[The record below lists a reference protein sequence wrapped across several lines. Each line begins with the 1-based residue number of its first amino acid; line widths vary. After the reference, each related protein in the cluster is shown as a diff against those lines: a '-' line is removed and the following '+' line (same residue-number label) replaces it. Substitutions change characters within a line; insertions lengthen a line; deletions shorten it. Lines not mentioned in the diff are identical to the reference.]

1 MEVTRHLFL
10 PDMEVTMAKSYEEI
24 NAKIARGEAVVLT
37 AEEVSR
43 MAEESSP
50 AEIARKVDV
59 VTTATFGAM
68 CSSGC
73 FINFG
78 HSAPP
83 IRMEAASLNGVPL
96 FAGVAAVDAYI
107 GATEVSPDDPTYG
120 GAHLIEA
127 LVRGEELLLRARGKG
142 TDCYPRREI
151 ETWIRKESVNE
162 ITMVNPRNAYQNYPA
177 ATNSTERTLHTYM
190 GSLLPRRGNVN
201 YSTSG
206 ELSPL
211 LNDPYLRTIGIG
223 TRVFLAGAQGFV
235 SWRGTQFNTT
245 KPRNARGLPESNA
258 ATLMLTGDV
267 KQMSAEYL
275 RAAYFERYGV
285 SLYLGI
291 GIPIPV
297 LDEDIATAVSVRNR
311 DIPVLVCD
319 YGAEGHPAI
328 ARTNY
333 EELRSG
339 SVEIE
344 GRSIR
349 TAPLSSL
356 KKAREIA
363 ALLKSQVASGAFPI
377 KAPVQSLP
385 EHSSVAGLAV
395 MGKSL

>member
-1 MEVTRHLFL
+1 
-10 PDMEVTMAKSYEEI
+10 MAKSYEEI
-24 NAKIARGEAVVLT
+24 NAKIAKGEAVVLT

-43 MAEESSP
+43 MAEELSP

-78 HSAPP
+78 HSSPP
-83 IRMEAASLNGVPL
+83 IRMESITLNGVPV
-96 FAGVAAVDAYI
+96 FGGVAAVDAYI
-107 GATEVSPDDPTYG
+107 GATEASPDDPAYG

-127 LVRGEELLLRARGKG
+127 LVRGDELLLKAHGKG
-142 TDCYPRREI
+142 TDCYPRRAI
-151 ETWIRKESVNE
+151 ETWVSKRTANE

-177 ATNSTERTLHTYM
+177 ATNSTDRELYTYM
-190 GSLLPRRGNVN
+190 GSLLPRKGNVN

-235 SWRGTQFNTT
+235 SWRGTQYNTT
-245 KPRNARGLPESNA
+245 KPRSEGGVPEINA

-267 KQMSAEYL
+267 KEMSPDFL

-291 GIPIPV
+291 GIPIPI
-297 LDEDIATAVSVRNR
+297 LDEDMARSVSVRNR

-319 YGAEGHPAI
+319 YGAPGHPAI

-333 EELRSG
+333 EVLRSG
-339 SVEIE
+339 KVDVE
-344 GRSIR
+344 GRTVR

-363 ALLKSQVASGAFPI
+363 LLLKDQVASGEFAL
-377 KAPVQSLP
+377 AASVQALP
-385 EHSSVAGLAV
+385 AHSSVSGLSIRE
-395 MGKSL
+395 KSK

>member
-1 MEVTRHLFL
+1 
-10 PDMEVTMAKSYEEI
+10 MAKSYEEI
-24 NAKIARGEAVVLT
+24 NAKISRGEAVVLS

-43 MAEESSP
+43 MALEAGP

-78 HSAPP
+78 HTNPP
-83 IRMEAASLNGVPL
+83 LRMESVSLNGVPV
-96 FAGVAAVDAYI
+96 FGGIAAVDAYI
-107 GATEVSPDDPTYG
+107 GATEVSPENPAYG

-127 LVRGEELLLRARGKG
+127 LVRGEELLLKARGKG

-151 ETWIRKESVNE
+151 ETWIHKGTVNE
-162 ITMVNPRNAYQNYPA
+162 ITMVNPRNAYQNYAA
-177 ATNSTERTLHTYM
+177 ATNSTEHALHTYM

-235 SWRGTQFNTT
+235 TWRGTQFNTT
-245 KPRNARGLPESNA
+245 KARNERGVPESNA
-258 ATLMLTGDV
+258 ATLMLTADV
-267 KQMSAEYL
+267 KSMSPQFL
-275 RAAYFERYGV
+275 RAAYFESYGV
-285 SLYLGI
+285 TLYLGI

-297 LDEDIATAVSVRNR
+297 LDEDMAAAVSIRNR
-311 DIPVLVCD
+311 DINALVCD
-319 YGAEGHPAI
+319 YGLDGHPAI
-328 ARTNY
+328 AKTNY

-339 SVEIE
+339 RISVQ
-344 GRSIR
+344 GRSVR

-356 KKAREIA
+356 RKAREIA
-363 ALLKSQVASGAFPI
+363 ELLKFQVASGAFPI
-377 KAPVQSLP
+377 GAPVQALP
-385 EHSSVAGLAV
+385 ERSSVSSLAIRERAR
-395 MGKSL
+395 

>member
-1 MEVTRHLFL
+1 
-10 PDMEVTMAKSYEEI
+10 MAKSYDEI
-24 NAKIARGEAVVLT
+24 NAKIARGAAVILT

-43 MAEESSP
+43 MAEESSS

-78 HSAPP
+78 HPSPP
-83 IRMEAASLNGVPL
+83 IRMESITLNGVSV
-96 FAGVAAVDAYI
+96 FGGVAAVDGYI
-107 GATEVSPDDPTYG
+107 GATEAAPDRPDYG

-127 LVRGEELLLRARGKG
+127 LVRGEELLLKARGKG

-151 ETWIRKESVNE
+151 ETWVSKDSVNE
-162 ITMVNPRNAYQNYPA
+162 ITMVNPRNAYQNYAA
-177 ATNSTERTLHTYM
+177 ATNSTERALHTYM

-235 SWRGTQFNTT
+235 SWRGTQFNTE
-245 KPRNARGLPESNA
+245 KPRSERGVPESNA
-258 ATLMLTGDV
+258 ATLMLTGDL
-267 KQMSAEYL
+267 KQMSADYL
-275 RAAYFERYGV
+275 RAAYYERYGV
-285 SLYLGI
+285 TLYLGI

-297 LDEDIATAVSVRNR
+297 LDEDMARAVSVRNR
-311 DIPVLVCD
+311 DIPALVCD
-319 YGAEGHPAI
+319 YGTEGHPAI

-339 SVEIE
+339 FIE
-344 GRSIR
+344 LEGKRVR

-356 KKAREIA
+356 AKAREIA
-363 ALLKSQVASGAFPI
+363 ALLKAQVASGAFPL
-377 KAPVQSLP
+377 APAVQSLP
-385 EHSSVAGLAV
+385 EKSSVSGLALRER
-395 MGKSL
+395 SR

>member
-1 MEVTRHLFL
+1 
-10 PDMEVTMAKSYEEI
+10 MAKSYEEI
-24 NAKIARGEAVVLT
+24 NARIARGEAVILT

-43 MAEESSP
+43 MAEELDP

-78 HSAPP
+78 HTNPAL
-83 IRMEAASLNGVPL
+83 RMESLTLNGVPL
-96 FAGVAAVDAYI
+96 FGGIAAVDAYI
-107 GATEVSPDDPTYG
+107 GATEESPNDPAYG
-120 GAHLIEA
+120 GAHVIEA
-127 LVRGEELLLRARGKG
+127 LVRGEELLLKAKGKG

-151 ETWIRKESVNE
+151 ETWIRKDLVNE
-162 ITMVNPRNAYQNYPA
+162 ITMVNPRNAYQNYAA
-177 ATNSTERTLHTYM
+177 ATNTSGHVLHTYM

-201 YSTSG
+201 YCTSG

-211 LNDPYLRTIGIG
+211 LNDPYLRSIGVG

-235 SWRGTQFNTT
+235 TWRGTQFNTQ
-245 KPRNARGLPESNA
+245 KPRNARGIPESNA

-267 KQMSAEYL
+267 KEMSAAFL
-275 RAAYFERYGV
+275 RAAYFEKYGV

-297 LDEDIATAVSVRNR
+297 LDEDMALAVSVRNR

-319 YGAEGHPAI
+319 YGTDGHPVV

-339 SVEIE
+339 SVVV
-344 GRSIR
+344 GGKAVR

-363 ALLKSQVASGAFPI
+363 ELLKVQVASGAFPI
-377 KAPVQSLP
+377 GAPVQSLP
-385 EHSSVAGLAV
+385 ERSSVTGLALRER
-395 MGKSL
+395 SR

>member
-1 MEVTRHLFL
+1 
-10 PDMEVTMAKSYEEI
+10 MAKSYDEI
-24 NAKIARGEAVVLT
+24 NAKIAAGEAVVLT
-37 AEEVSR
+37 AEEVSL
-43 MAEESSP
+43 MAAEASP
-50 AEIARKVDV
+50 AEIAKKVDV

-78 HSAPP
+78 HPSPP
-83 IRMEAASLNGVPL
+83 IRMESISLNGVPI
-96 FAGVAAVDAYI
+96 FAGIAAVDGYI
-107 GATEVSPDDPTYG
+107 GATEVSPDDPAYG

-127 LVRGEELLLRARGKG
+127 LVRGEELLLKAHGKG
-142 TDCYPRREI
+142 TDCYPRRSI
-151 ETWIRKESVNE
+151 ETWVSKETVNE

-177 ATNSTERTLHTYM
+177 ATNSTEKVLHTYM
-190 GSLLPRRGNVN
+190 GSLLPRHGNVN

-211 LNDPYLRTIGIG
+211 INDPFLRTIGVG

-245 KPRNARGLPESNA
+245 KPRAANGVPEGNA
-258 ATLMLTGDV
+258 ATLMLTGDL
-267 KQMSAEYL
+267 KEMSADFL

-297 LDEDIATAVSVRNR
+297 LDEEMASAVSIRNR

-319 YGAEGHPAI
+319 YGAEGHPGI
-328 ARTNY
+328 GRTNY

-339 SVEIE
+339 RVEFG
-344 GRSIR
+344 GRQVR
-349 TAPLSSL
+349 TSPLSSL
-356 KKAREIA
+356 AKAREIA
-363 ALLKSQVASGAFPI
+363 ELLKVQVKSGAFPI
-377 KAPVQSLP
+377 APPAQALP
-385 EHSSVAGLAV
+385 SRSSVGALAIRER
-395 MGKSL
+395 SR

>member
-1 MEVTRHLFL
+1 
-10 PDMEVTMAKSYEEI
+10 MAKSYEEI
-24 NAKIARGEAVVLT
+24 NAKIAAGEAVILT

-43 MAEESSP
+43 MAEEASP

-78 HSAPP
+78 HTNPP
-83 IRMEAASLNGVPL
+83 LRMESITLNGVPV
-96 FAGVAAVDAYI
+96 FGGVAAVDAYI
-107 GATEVSPDDPTYG
+107 GATEVSPDDPAYG

-127 LVRGEELLLRARGKG
+127 LVRGEELLLKARGKG
-142 TDCYPRREI
+142 TDCYPRREF
-151 ETWIRKESVNE
+151 ETWIRKDRVNE
-162 ITMVNPRNAYQNYPA
+162 ITMVNPRNAYQNYAA
-177 ATNSTERTLHTYM
+177 ATNSTDRVLHTYM

-211 LNDPYLRTIGIG
+211 LNDPYLRTIGVG

-235 SWRGTQFNTT
+235 SWRGTQYNTT
-245 KPRNARGLPESNA
+245 KQRNERGVPESNA
-258 ATLMLTGDV
+258 ATLMLTGDL
-267 KQMSAEYL
+267 KEMSTEFL
-275 RAAYFERYGV
+275 RAAYFEKYGV
-285 SLYLGI
+285 TLYLGI

-297 LDEDIATAVSVRNR
+297 LDEDMAAAVSIRNR

-319 YGAEGHPAI
+319 YGTEGHPAI
-328 ARTNY
+328 LKASY

-339 SVEIE
+339 QVELE
-344 GRSIR
+344 GKKVR

-356 KKAREIA
+356 KKARRIA
-363 ALLKSQVASGAFPI
+363 ELLKDQVATGAFPLA
-377 KAPVQSLP
+377 APVQSLP
-385 EHSSVAGLAV
+385 ATSSVSGLRARE
-395 MGKSL
+395 KAI

>member
-1 MEVTRHLFL
+1 
-10 PDMEVTMAKSYEEI
+10 MAKSYEEI
-24 NAKIARGEAVVLT
+24 NAKIARGEAVILT

-43 MAEESSP
+43 MAESLGP
-50 AEIARKVDV
+50 AEIARRVDV

-78 HSAPP
+78 HTDPP
-83 IRMEAASLNGVPL
+83 LRMESITLNGVPL

-107 GATEVSPDDPTYG
+107 GATEVSPDNPAYG
-120 GAHLIEA
+120 GAHLIES
-127 LVRGEELLLRARGKG
+127 LVRGEELLLKARGKG
-142 TDCYPRREI
+142 TDCYPRRDI
-151 ETWIRKESVNE
+151 ETWIHRDRVNE
-162 ITMVNPRNAYQNYPA
+162 ITMVNPRNAYQNYAA
-177 ATNSTERTLHTYM
+177 ATNTTERVLHTYM
-190 GSLLPRRGNVN
+190 GSLLPRGGNVN

-245 KPRNARGLPESNA
+245 KPRNESGVPESNA
-258 ATLMLTGDV
+258 ATLMLTADV
-267 KQMSAEYL
+267 KQMSPRFL
-275 RAAYFERYGV
+275 RAAHFEKYGV
-285 SLYLGI
+285 TLYLGI
-291 GIPIPV
+291 GIPIPI
-297 LDEDIATAVSVRNR
+297 LDEDIAAAVSIRNR
-311 DIPVLVCD
+311 DIPALVCD
-319 YGAEGHPAI
+319 YGVDGHPAI

-339 SVEIE
+339 RITIQ
-344 GRSIR
+344 GRSVR

-363 ALLKSQVASGAFPI
+363 LLLKSQVASGAFPMS
-377 KAPVQSLP
+377 APVQSLP
-385 EHSSVAGLAV
+385 ERSSVTGLQLRE
-395 MGKSL
+395 KSK

>member
-1 MEVTRHLFL
+1 MS
-10 PDMEVTMAKSYEEI
+10 KSYEEI
-24 NAKIARGEAVVLT
+24 NSRIARGEAVVLT
-37 AEEVSR
+37 ADEVSR
-43 MAEESSP
+43 MAEEAGP

-78 HSAPP
+78 HTSPP
-83 IRMEAASLNGVPL
+83 LRMESITLNGVPL
-96 FAGVAAVDAYI
+96 FGGVAAVDAYI
-107 GATEVSPDDPTYG
+107 GATEVSPDDPSYG

-127 LVRGEELLLRARGKG
+127 LIRGEELLLKARGKG

-151 ETWIRKESVNE
+151 ETWISKDLVNE
-162 ITMVNPRNAYQNYPA
+162 ITMVNPRNAYQNYA
-177 ATNSTERTLHTYM
+177 VATNTTDRVLHTYM
-190 GSLLPRRGNVN
+190 GCLLPRKGNVN

-206 ELSPL
+206 QLSPL
-211 LNDPYLRTIGIG
+211 LNDPYLRTIGVG

-235 SWRGTQFNTT
+235 SWRGTQFNTL
-245 KPRNARGLPESNA
+245 KPRNERGLPESNA
-258 ATLMLTGDV
+258 ATLMLTADV

-275 RAAYFERYGV
+275 RAAYFEKYGV

-297 LDEDIATAVSVRNR
+297 LDEDMAAAVSVRDR
-311 DIPVLVCD
+311 DITALVCD
-319 YGAEGHPAI
+319 YGTEGHPAI

-339 SVEIE
+339 SVRIE
-344 GRSIR
+344 GKAVR

-363 ALLKSQVASGAFPI
+363 HALKAQVASGAFPL
-377 KAPVQSLP
+377 APPVAALP
-385 EHSSVAGLAV
+385 ERSSVSALSV
-395 MGKSL
+395 RERSK